1 MNIIEKIIEV
11 KRKLLSIKR
20 SQFPIDYLEKSR
32 YFNRETFSLSRK
44 ISKKSILGIIAEF
57 KRKSPSKGL
66 LNKYNLP
73 VEKVIIGYKKAGV
86 IGISIL
92 TDFSYFKGKEQDVLK
107 ARRIIQLPLLFKDI
121 IIDEYQVILAKAIGA
136 DVILLIAEVLSKKKI
151 RTLIQTAKSVGLEVL
166 MELHSE
172 REIYKINEEILMIGV
187 NNRDLRSFAIKIDS
201 SVELSKRIPNVI
213 KISES
218 GISNSNQITF
228 LNKKGFN
235 GFLIG
240 ENFMRTEDPGK
251 LCEQLIKKINGN
263 Q

>member
-1 MNIIEKIIEV
+1 MNILEKIIEV

-32 YFNRETFSLSRK
+32 FFNRETYSLYRK
-44 ISKKSILGIIAEF
+44 ISTNSIGIIGEF
-57 KRKSPSKGL
+57 KRESPSKGL
-66 LNKYNLP
+66 LNKSNLP
-73 VEKVIIGYKKAGV
+73 IEKVIIGYKKAGV

-92 TDFSYFKGKEQDVLK
+92 TDFSYFKGKEQDLIKTRKIV
-107 ARRIIQLPLLFKDI
+107 QLPLLYKDI
-121 IIDEYQVILAKAIGA
+121 IIDEYQILLAKAIGS

-151 RTLIQTAKSVGLEVL
+151 RALTQTAKSLGLEVL

-172 REIYKINEEILMIGV
+172 SELYKINEELLLIGV
-187 NNRDLRSFAIKIDS
+187 NNRDLRSFSINLESSIK
-201 SVELSKRIPNVI
+201 LSKKITDKY

-218 GISNSNQITF
+218 GISNPYQITF
-228 LNKKGFN
+228 LSKKSFN

-240 ENFMRTEDPGK
+240 ENFMRSENPGH
-251 LCEQLIKKINGN
+251 LCEEMIKKINGT